1 MIYHII
7 SIRMVI
13 NKKTRN
19 KNCSCRVQKKGN
31 PCAVLMEMKIDAT
44 QENSMEVTQRKVACD
59 PAIKLFGIYPEEI
72 NTLT

>member
-1 MIYHII
+1 M
-7 SIRMVI
+7 
-13 NKKTRN
+13 
-19 KNCSCRVQKKGN
+19 QKKGN
-31 PCAVLMEMKIDAT
+31 PCALLMEIKIGAAT

>member
-1 MIYHII
+1 
-7 SIRMVI
+7 
-13 NKKTRN
+13 
-19 KNCSCRVQKKGN
+19 
-31 PCAVLMEMKIDAT
+31 MEIKIGAAT